1 MDLKE
6 KMVDVEKRVRT
17 VLTQSQRWKKTQD
30 RKELSMMRIVIK
42 HAMTGLETLKKFCSE
57 DPGSNHAVSY
67 LDSALAAGRRV
78 VDALEQ
84 TTDISRSLNDS
95 EITYI
100 QQTLADYF
108 VMVDVAYSNLGQTTK
123 FSDSYNSSE

>member
-17 VLTQSQRWKKTQD
+17 VLTQSQRWKRTQD
-30 RKELSMMRIVIK
+30 RKELSMIRIVIK

-57 DPGSNHAVSY
+57 DLGLNHAVSY
-67 LDSALAAGRRV
+67 IDSALAAGSRV

-84 TTDISRSLNDS
+84 TTDIHRPLNDS

-108 VMVDVAYSNLGQTTK
+108 VMVDVAYSNLDHKTK
-123 FSDSYNSSE
+123 FSDLYNSSD